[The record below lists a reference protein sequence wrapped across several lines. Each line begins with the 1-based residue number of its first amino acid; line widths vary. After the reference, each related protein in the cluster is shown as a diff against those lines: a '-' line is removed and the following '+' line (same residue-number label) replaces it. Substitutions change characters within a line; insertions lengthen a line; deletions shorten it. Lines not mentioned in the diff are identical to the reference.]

1 MGRNL
6 KIAVAAILAL
16 AIAGCS
22 SQEVQQ
28 PSNPTPANTPAATK
42 KAATQPFNNPVV
54 PAKKAQLV
62 ASTSSL
68 IQPTNATERVGV
80 VLKGRTDPFGQIVE
94 QYPVGVLNPTGVPNN
109 TVVPKPVPV
118 LPRLPIF
125 TPPAKHPTPKVVI
138 STTGRINKPPMPVAS
153 RINKPTMPVASRIN
167 KPTMPVASRI
177 NKPTMT
183 VANRPK
189 NVYASS
195 SGIQK
200 KANPT
205 PKLTPPVL
213 PKVLPQVI
221 PNQSLVSVLPPP
233 PQPEL
238 AKAVLV
244 SGVVL
249 VGKEPQAIIKVPN
262 EPTSRYVQAGQ
273 QLASGLLIKRI
284 EMNEGSD
291 PTVILEQ
298 YGIEVAKMVGEA
310 PVNAKPSSTASAGNP
325 VSVQSP
331 PQNPVSTG
339 AM

>member
-42 KAATQPFNNPVV
+42 KAATQPFNNPVM

-80 VLKGRTDPFGQIVE
+80 VLKGRIDPFGQIVE
-94 QYPVGVLNPTGVPNN
+94 QYPVGVPNPTGVPNPI
-109 TVVPKPVPV
+109 VPKPVPV
-118 LPRLPIF
+118 LPRLPIL
-125 TPPAKHPTPKVVI
+125 TGAGKHPTPNAVI
-138 STTGRINKPPMPVAS
+138 SRTSRINKPPMLVASRINKPPMPVA
-153 RINKPTMPVASRIN
+153 
-167 KPTMPVASRI
+167 
-177 NKPTMT
+177 
-183 VANRPK
+183 NRPK
-189 NVYASS
+189 NIYASS
-195 SGIQK
+195 GGIQK

-205 PKLTPPVL
+205 PKLTPVL

-262 EPTSRYVQAGQ
+262 EPASRYVQAGQ
-273 QLASGLLIKRI
+273 QLASGLLVKRI

-310 PVNAKPSSTASAGNP
+310 PANAKPSSTASAGNP
-325 VSVQSP
+325 VSVTSP

>member
-94 QYPVGVLNPTGVPNN
+94 QYPVGVPNPI
-109 TVVPKPVPV
+109 VVPKPVPV
-118 LPRLPIF
+118 LPRLPIL
-125 TPPAKHPTPKVVI
+125 PEAGKHPTPNAVI
-138 STTGRINKPPMPVAS
+138 STTGRISKPPMPVAS
-153 RINKPTMPVASRIN
+153 RINKPPMPVA
-167 KPTMPVASRI
+167 
-177 NKPTMT
+177 
-183 VANRPK
+183 NRSK

-195 SGIQK
+195 GGIQK

-262 EPTSRYVQAGQ
+262 EPASRYVQAGQ

-310 PVNAKPSSTASAGNP
+310 PANAKPSSTASAGNP
-325 VSVQSP
+325 VPVKSP

>member
-94 QYPVGVLNPTGVPNN
+94 QYPVGVPNPTG
-109 TVVPKPVPV
+109 VPKPVPV
-118 LPRLPIF
+118 LPRLPIL
-125 TPPAKHPTPKVVI
+125 PGAGKHPTPNAVI
-138 STTGRINKPPMPVAS
+138 STPSRIGKAPMPATS
-153 RINKPTMPVASRIN
+153 RISKAAMP
-167 KPTMPVASRI
+167 
-177 NKPTMT
+177 

-189 NVYASS
+189 NLYASAK
-195 SGIQK
+195 GIQK
-200 KANPT
+200 KANAT
-205 PKLTPPVL
+205 PKLTPVL

-262 EPTSRYVQAGQ
+262 EPASRYVQAGQ
-273 QLASGLLIKRI
+273 QLASGLLVKRI

-310 PVNAKPSSTASAGNP
+310 PANAKPSSTASAGNP
-325 VSVQSP
+325 VSVKSP

>member
-22 SQEVQQ
+22 SEEVQQ
-28 PSNPTPANTPAATK
+28 PSNPTPANTPAVTK
-42 KAATQPFNNPVV
+42 KAANQPFNNPVV
-54 PAKKAQLV
+54 PANKAPLV

-68 IQPTNATERVGV
+68 IQPTNAVERVGIV
-80 VLKGRTDPFGQIVE
+80 SKGRTDPFAQIVE
-94 QYPVGVLNPTGVPNN
+94 QNPVGVPNAI
-109 TVVPKPVPV
+109 VVAKPVPV
-118 LPRLPIF
+118 LPPLPTSTVAGKPQIPNAVRS
-125 TPPAKHPTPKVVI
+125 TP
-138 STTGRINKPPMPVAS
+138 S
-153 RINKPTMPVASRIN
+153 RISQAAMPRVSN
-167 KPTMPVASRI
+167 
-177 NKPTMT
+177 
-183 VANRPK
+183 PK
-189 NVYASS
+189 SIYVSAR
-195 SGIQK
+195 IQK

-244 SGVVL
+244 SGVIL
-249 VGKEPQAIIKVPN
+249 VGKEPQAIIKVPT
-262 EPTSRYVQAGQ
+262 EPVSRYVQAGQ
-273 QLASGLLIKRI
+273 RLASGLLVKRI
-284 EMNEGSD
+284 EINEGSE

-310 PVNAKPSSTASAGNP
+310 PVNAKPPSTASTQNP
-325 VSVQSP
+325 VSVISP
-331 PQNPVSTG
+331 PQNPISTG
-339 AM
+339 AT

>member
-80 VLKGRTDPFGQIVE
+80 VLKGRIDPFGQIVE
-94 QYPVGVLNPTGVPNN
+94 QYPVGVPNPTGVPNN

-118 LPRLPIF
+118 LPRLPIL
-125 TPPAKHPTPKVVI
+125 TPPGKHPIPNVVI
-138 STTGRINKPPMPVAS
+138 STTSRINKPLMPVASRINKPPMPVAS
-153 RINKPTMPVASRIN
+153 RINKPPMRVTSRIN
-167 KPTMPVASRI
+167 KPPMP
-177 NKPTMT
+177 

-195 SGIQK
+195 GGIQK

-205 PKLTPPVL
+205 PKLTPVL

-262 EPTSRYVQAGQ
+262 EPASRYVQAGQ

-325 VSVQSP
+325 VSVTSP

>member
-94 QYPVGVLNPTGVPNN
+94 QYPVGVPNPTG
-109 TVVPKPVPV
+109 VPKPVPV
-118 LPRLPIF
+118 LPRLPIL
-125 TPPAKHPTPKVVI
+125 PRPGKHPTPNAVI
-138 STTGRINKPPMPVAS
+138 SRTSRISKPPMPVAS
-153 RINKPTMPVASRIN
+153 RISKAAMPVA
-167 KPTMPVASRI
+167 T
-177 NKPTMT
+177 
-183 VANRPK
+183 RPK
-189 NVYASS
+189 NIYASS
-195 SGIQK
+195 GGIQK
-200 KANPT
+200 KANAT
-205 PKLTPPVL
+205 PKLTPVL

-262 EPTSRYVQAGQ
+262 EPASRYVQAGQ
-273 QLASGLLIKRI
+273 QLASGLLVKRI

-310 PVNAKPSSTASAGNP
+310 PANAKPSSTASAGNP
-325 VSVQSP
+325 VSVKSP